1 MNGLKLNLQLFA
13 ENDKTF
19 TQEELDRIIADR
31 LAREKKIYEKQIEDI
46 TLEHK
51 KELANFSGDNKEKEL
66 LEIENAKAKKENE
79 DLIKEIKELKK
90 NSRRADIITT
100 YTKEDLPCPDEF
112 SNLVGVIADIEDDEK
127 RAALFSSFKKYA
139 NAIQQKVKQDA
150 LKAGTNPDGGNDGS
164 NDNGDN
170 PFKSGNITEITRLI
184 RGDRDKAKELAQ
196 SSGNYEK
203 YRFLF

>member
-31 LAREKKIYEKQIEDI
+31 LAREKKIYEKQI
-46 TLEHK
+46 
-51 KELANFSGDNKEKEL
+51 GDNKEKEL

-100 YTKEDLPCPDEF
+100 YAKEDLPCPDEF

-150 LKAGTNPDGGNDGS
+150 LKAGTNPDSGNDSGS
-164 NDNGDN
+164 DNGDN
-170 PFKSGNITEITRLI
+170 PFKSGNITEITRLV
-184 RGDRDKAKELAQ
+184 RSDRDKAKELAQ